1 MDFPLHI
8 IQKRIKHA
16 YIRIH
21 PSDGTVRVSAPKRWS
36 KRDIQRFVQSKSGWI
51 AEQLKHTQA
60 RLEQTHGMDGQRP
73 WWGAWQPS
81 GDLSDDEW
89 QRRYLDAV
97 RMAAQPL
104 LARWSQAMSLAEPKL
119 TVRAMKTRWGSC
131 TPSRGSI
138 RLSAELAKYPP
149 ACLEYVLVHELVH
162 FYEPSHNHRFKRLM
176 TQYLPDWP
184 QHKHRLN
191 QPPVCSVAQ

>member
-1 MDFPLHI
+1 MDFPLLI
-8 IQKRIKHA
+8 TQKRIKHA

-36 KRDIQRFVQSKSGWI
+36 KRDIQRFIESKADWI
-51 AEQLKHTQA
+51 TKQLKHTQA
-60 RLEQTHGMDGQRP
+60 RLEQTNGMDGQRP
-73 WWGAWQPS
+73 WWGAWQAN

-89 QRRYLDAV
+89 QRRYVHAT

-104 LARWSQAMSLAEPKL
+104 LAQWSKTMSLDPPTL

-138 RLSAELAKYPP
+138 RLNAELAKYPP
-149 ACLEYVLVHELVH
+149 ECLEYVLVHELVH
-162 FYEPSHNHRFKRLM
+162 FYEQSHNHRFKRLM
-176 TQYLPDWP
+176 TQYLPNWP
-184 QHKHRLN
+184 QHQARLN
-191 QPPVCSVAQ
+191 QPPVTAVAQ